1 MRTQSAPDTHYIP
14 AGRHLLNWVAFF
26 ALTLLLLCLGVAA
39 AAWTLIGSFDKVEAA
54 AIDQNAMQVYRA
66 FEADLRQLTISNRAY
81 AQWDDAAEFLLD
93 GNPRFIAANFVRE
106 TLTGMHVDIVLIA
119 DRDGRELYSCFMDRS
134 SGTVV
139 SPAPR
144 ESLRGLARFVGKHRG
159 KAQSS
164 VVDGIIASRGGLA
177 AVSALEI
184 SRTDQT
190 QPTGATMLFARYI
203 DNSVIE
209 RVRETSHLP
218 ATITYLPEDLS
229 AVASLAAPVRAWLE
243 SGGDTRPTFVLA
255 DNSSQIS
262 GYALVRSVDQHP
274 IALFVTQ
281 SGRNIKALGYRTT
294 CMMVAGIVAMFIAF
308 GAAVFWLVRRLQ
320 RSFADQ
326 HSIEVRYRNI
336 ASQLREAIVLVDGSS
351 FELLE
356 ANDAARKAMG
366 CSRETLQT
374 QTVQNLFPEITPA
387 VLAKVVK
394 DRADGTI
401 HISRQRR
408 DAEGWIDAE
417 VNITCLDIQGRT
429 VLTLVSHDVSHRK
442 AAEERE
448 RDSRRQLA
456 KIAQHDALTTLPNRL
471 YLHARL
477 PRILETIAVG
487 GRLLALLYVDLD
499 NFKNINDSLGHGQ
512 GDRLLQIVATRMRAA
527 VSMHDLV
534 ARMGGD
540 EFVVVAPLM
549 PDSDAVDKLALRLRT
564 AVSAP
569 IALENATVTVT
580 ASLGIVIFPNDGSD
594 VKTLL
599 KHADIALYQAKEA
612 GRDCHRFFS
621 ADMDLR
627 VSEHLALEQAL
638 RHAVGTNQITMDYQ
652 PVIDLRTGQLS
663 SLEALMRWRHPERE
677 MIPPSQFI
685 PVAEKSGLIVELG
698 RQGLT
703 RVIAQIRAW
712 LDADVP
718 IVPVAINVS
727 PLQLERTDFAALVSE
742 LAGKA
747 GIDPSWLRFE
757 ITESAVMKDPDRLV
771 GTLQTLRDLG
781 SQVLIDDFG
790 TGYSSLSYLN
800 RLPVD
805 TVKID
810 RAFVRDL
817 GTNCPHTPIVDAVI
831 DIARKLGLKTVAEGV
846 ETAEQAALLR
856 EQGCD
861 YAQGYFYSKPVSARQ
876 CRSLLRE
883 LERVRPLTETVMVRA
898 IASG

>member
-1 MRTQSAPDTHYIP
+1 MRTQSAPDTHHTP

-26 ALTLLLLCLGVAA
+26 ALILLSLCLGIAA

-54 AIDQNAMQVYRA
+54 ATDQKAMQVYRA
-66 FEADLRQLTISNRAY
+66 FEADLRQLTISDRDY
-81 AQWDDAAEFLLD
+81 AQWDDAAEFVLD
-93 GNPRFIAANFVRE
+93 GNSRFIAANFSRD

-119 DRDGRELYSCFMDRS
+119 DRDGRELYSCFMDRA

-139 SPAPR
+139 APAPR
-144 ESLRGLARFVGKHRG
+144 ESLRGLARFVGKHRRQ
-159 KAQSS
+159 AQSS
-164 VVDGIIASRGGLA
+164 VVDGIIASHGGLA

-184 SRTDQT
+184 SRTDET

-203 DNSVIE
+203 KDADIQ

-218 ATITYLPEDLS
+218 ATMTYLPEDLS
-229 AVASLAAPVRAWLE
+229 AVASLPTPVRTWLE
-243 SGGDTRPTFVLA
+243 STGDTRPTFALA
-255 DNSSQIS
+255 DNSQQIS
-262 GYALVRSVDQHP
+262 GYAVVRNVDQHP
-274 IALFVTQ
+274 LALFITQ
-281 SGRNIKALGYRTT
+281 SDRDIRALGYRTT
-294 CMMVAGIVAMFIAF
+294 CMMVAGIVVMFIAF
-308 GAAVFWLVRRLQ
+308 GAAVIWLVRRLR

-326 HSIEVRYRNI
+326 HSIELRYRNI
-336 ASQLREAIVLVDGSS
+336 AAQLREAIVLVDGDSL
-351 FELLE
+351 ELLE
-356 ANDAARKAMG
+356 ANDAARKALG
-366 CSRETLQT
+366 CSRETLHT
-374 QTVQNLFPEITPA
+374 QTVQKLFPEITPA
-387 VLAKVVK
+387 VLTKIVK
-394 DRADGTI
+394 ERADRSI
-401 HISRQRR
+401 HDSRQRR
-408 DAEGWIDAE
+408 DADGWIDAE

-429 VLTLVSHDVSHRK
+429 MLTLVSHDVSHRK

-487 GRLLALLYVDLD
+487 GRLLALVYVDVD
-499 NFKNINDSLGHGQ
+499 NFKNINDSLGHSQ
-512 GDRLLQIVATRMRAA
+512 GDRLLKIVATRMRAA

-549 PDSDAVDKLALRLRT
+549 PDNDAVDKLALRLRT

-580 ASLGIVIFPNDGSD
+580 ASLGIVVFPNDGSD

-621 ADMDLR
+621 ADMNLR

-638 RHAVGTNQITMDYQ
+638 RHAIGTNQIYMDYQ

-712 LDADVP
+712 LDANVP

-757 ITESAVMKDPDRLV
+757 ITESAVMKEPDRLV

-817 GTNCPHTPIVDAVI
+817 GANCPHTPIIDAVI
-831 DIARKLGLKTVAEGV
+831 DMARKLGLKTVAEGV
-846 ETAEQAALLR
+846 ETAEQAALLQ

>member
-1 MRTQSAPDTHYIP
+1 
-14 AGRHLLNWVAFF
+14 
-26 ALTLLLLCLGVAA
+26 
-39 AAWTLIGSFDKVEAA
+39 
-54 AIDQNAMQVYRA
+54 
-66 FEADLRQLTISNRAY
+66 
-81 AQWDDAAEFLLD
+81 
-93 GNPRFIAANFVRE
+93 
-106 TLTGMHVDIVLIA
+106 
-119 DRDGRELYSCFMDRS
+119 
-134 SGTVV
+134 
-139 SPAPR
+139 
-144 ESLRGLARFVGKHRG
+144 
-159 KAQSS
+159 
-164 VVDGIIASRGGLA
+164 
-177 AVSALEI
+177 
-184 SRTDQT
+184 
-190 QPTGATMLFARYI
+190 
-203 DNSVIE
+203 
-209 RVRETSHLP
+209 
-218 ATITYLPEDLS
+218 
-229 AVASLAAPVRAWLE
+229 
-243 SGGDTRPTFVLA
+243 
-255 DNSSQIS
+255 
-262 GYALVRSVDQHP
+262 
-274 IALFVTQ
+274 
-281 SGRNIKALGYRTT
+281 
-294 CMMVAGIVAMFIAF
+294 MMVAGIVAMFIAF
-308 GAAVFWLVRRLQ
+308 GAAVLWLVRRLQ

-356 ANDAARKAMG
+356 ANDAARKALG

-374 QTVQNLFPEITPA
+374 QNVQNLFPEITPA
-387 VLAKVVK
+387 VLAEVVK

-401 HISRQRR
+401 HITRQRR
-408 DAEGWIDAE
+408 DAEGWSDAE

-512 GDRLLQIVATRMRAA
+512 GDRLLQIVATRMKAA

-549 PDSDAVDKLALRLRT
+549 PDNDAVDKLALRLRT

-757 ITESAVMKDPDRLV
+757 ITESAVMKEPDRLV

-817 GTNCPHTPIVDAVI
+817 GANCPHTPIIDAVI
-831 DIARKLGLKTVAEGV
+831 DMARKLGLKTVAEGV
-846 ETAEQAALLR
+846 ETAEQAALLQ

>member
-1 MRTQSAPDTHYIP
+1 MRTQSAPDTHDTP
-14 AGRHLLNWVAFF
+14 AGRHLLNWVTFF
-26 ALTLLLLCLGVAA
+26 ALTLLLLCLGIAA

-54 AIDQNAMQVYRA
+54 AIDQKAMQVYRA
-66 FEADLRQLTISNRAY
+66 FEADLRQLTISDRDY
-81 AQWDDAAEFLLD
+81 AQWDDAAEFVLD
-93 GNPRFIAANFVRE
+93 GNSRFIAANFARD

-144 ESLRGLARFVGKHRG
+144 ESLRGLARFVGKHRRQ
-159 KAQSS
+159 AHSF

-229 AVASLAAPVRAWLE
+229 AVASLPAPVRAWLE

-262 GYALVRSVDQHP
+262 GYAVARSVDQQP

-281 SGRNIKALGYRTT
+281 SDRDIRALGYRTT

-308 GAAVFWLVRRLQ
+308 GAAVIWLVRRLQ

-326 HSIEVRYRNI
+326 HSIEIRYRNI
-336 ASQLREAIVLVDGSS
+336 AAQLREAIVLVDGNSLA
-351 FELLE
+351 LLE
-356 ANDAARKAMG
+356 ANDAARKALG
-366 CSRETLQT
+366 CTRETLQT
-374 QTVQNLFPEITPA
+374 QTVQKLFPEITPA
-387 VLAKVVK
+387 VLAQVVADK
-394 DRADGTI
+394 ADGSI
-401 HISRQRR
+401 HNSRQRR

-429 VLTLVSHDVSHRK
+429 ILTLVSHDVSHRK

-487 GRLLALLYVDLD
+487 GRLLALVYVDID

-549 PDSDAVDKLALRLRT
+549 PDNDAVDKLALRLRT

-580 ASLGIVIFPNDGSD
+580 ASLGIVVFPNDGSD

-638 RHAVGTNQITMDYQ
+638 RHAVGTNQIYMDYQ

-663 SLEALMRWRHPERE
+663 SLEALMRCRHPERE

-685 PVAEKSGLIVELG
+685 PVAEKSGLIG
-698 RQGLT
+698 
-703 RVIAQIRAW
+703 
-712 LDADVP
+712 
-718 IVPVAINVS
+718 
-727 PLQLERTDFAALVSE
+727 
-742 LAGKA
+742 
-747 GIDPSWLRFE
+747 SWG
-757 ITESAVMKDPDRLV
+757 DR
-771 GTLQTLRDLG
+771 G
-781 SQVLIDDFG
+781 
-790 TGYSSLSYLN
+790 
-800 RLPVD
+800 
-805 TVKID
+805 
-810 RAFVRDL
+810 
-817 GTNCPHTPIVDAVI
+817 
-831 DIARKLGLKTVAEGV
+831 
-846 ETAEQAALLR
+846 
-856 EQGCD
+856 
-861 YAQGYFYSKPVSARQ
+861 
-876 CRSLLRE
+876 
-883 LERVRPLTETVMVRA
+883 
-898 IASG
+898 